1 MFTGYFGYYKKD
13 RSRLN
18 MATVVE
24 MTIEKIDE
32 VKSRLG
38 RYVSFL
44 AKFVGVLINELLPFA
59 WW

>member
-1 MFTGYFGYYKKD
+1 MEKLKISVVIVNNFFYIKKK
-13 RSRLN
+13 RLILIHQK

-38 RYVSFL
+38 RFVSLF
-44 AKFVGVLINELLPFA
+44 FFY
-59 WW
+59 

>member
-1 MFTGYFGYYKKD
+1 
-13 RSRLN
+13 

-38 RYVSFL
+38 RFGVFL
-44 AKFVGVLINELLPFA
+44 QKPPVLSRP
-59 WW
+59 

>member
-1 MFTGYFGYYKKD
+1 
-13 RSRLN
+13 

-38 RYVSFL
+38 RSVWGWGKGSR
-44 AKFVGVLINELLPFA
+44 KSLIPSVFYFSLEQG
-59 WW
+59 WSGGR

>member
-1 MFTGYFGYYKKD
+1 
-13 RSRLN
+13 

-38 RYVSFL
+38 RYVLFYTKPQQFL
-44 AKFVGVLINELLPFA
+44 ILLINE
-59 WW
+59 